1 MSNFDFMRA
10 DAATE
15 KQDNAAE
22 VGEFD
27 LLSSMKSGAT
37 FEVKKDEPKAAICSL
52 NLPSSVLFKI

>member
-1 MSNFDFMRA
+1 MRA
-10 DAATE
+10 DGATE